1 MCLTDHPGEAVRGT
15 LERAAHDPDA
25 EVRWSA
31 NYCLAQHGFDQ
42 EHVWPDSDATE

>member
-1 MCLTDHPGEAVRGT
+1 MCLIDYPAEAVRGT

-31 NYCLAQHGFDQ
+31 NYCLAQPGFDH
-42 EHVWPDSDATE
+42 EPVWPDDEQTE